1 MIMMMIIMI
10 IIIIKIPLQV
20 NNSLQSEQLLLV
32 SFDGSSLFIDVCYLE
47 PDSMKNGV

>member
-1 MIMMMIIMI
+1 MIMMMIIM

-32 SFDGSSLFIDVCYLE
+32 AFDGSCLFIDVCYLE